1 MNQCPLC
8 QEKTTESGI
17 CDTCADIIEFGY
29 PSFPAYLLEPV
40 KAKNEQEYACGDG
53 DHQSSDTTQKLLSVS

>member
-8 QEKTTESGI
+8 QEQTKDKGI

-29 PSFPAYLLEPV
+29 PSFPAFMLKEE
-40 KAKNEQEYACGDG
+40 KKCGRG
-53 DHQSSDTTQKLLSVS
+53 DCQQDHTCNSHKLLSVS